1 MIVDKCWFRT
11 AVISYHLLE
20 ARVPETQRDIVINKK
35 TKQTNHA
42 IREEEESHLVHTEY
56 QFSILNLS
64 PELEA
69 CWNDLTWKTDAFL
82 FL

>member
-1 MIVDKCWFRT
+1 MIL
-11 AVISYHLLE
+11 YHLLE
-20 ARVPETQRDIVINKK
+20 ARVPETQTDIVINKK

-56 QFSILNLS
+56 QFSVLNLS

-69 CWNDLTWKTDAFL
+69 CWNDLT
-82 FL
+82 

>member
-1 MIVDKCWFRT
+1 M
-11 AVISYHLLE
+11 ISYHLLE

-69 CWNDLTWKTDAFL
+69 CWNDLT
-82 FL
+82 